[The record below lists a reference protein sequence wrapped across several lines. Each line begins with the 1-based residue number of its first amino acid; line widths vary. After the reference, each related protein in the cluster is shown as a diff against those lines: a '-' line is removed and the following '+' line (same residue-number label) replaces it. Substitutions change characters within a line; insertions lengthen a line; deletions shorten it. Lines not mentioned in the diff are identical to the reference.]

1 MRYLMIFAFAA
12 SLAAQEK
19 LAETIEVHVV
29 NVDVVVTDRAGN
41 PVPGLTKD
49 DFEILENGKPQP
61 ITNFYEVRP
70 DAATVTVSAAP
81 NAPATAKA
89 TAATVA
95 PDDIRARRFAIC
107 LDNYSLEPIQR
118 NSVLAA
124 LRKFVEANMKPGDEM
139 SLMLWARKIE
149 TVTPLTN
156 NKAEILKGIDSLA
169 SRSRAGMSAGQEEER
184 ARQKCR
190 ETMQEVDEQDTPQP
204 SDGSNSRGSKPRVS
218 FTWEDAWI
226 GCDGTIQAFADS
238 EWANARA
245 LIGDLKSMVSTLA
258 GIDGRKVLVLAGAHL
273 PEHPGRESSLWMVQ
287 QFLPYQKFLKRTT
300 NVNKGFGQSGSRSQV
315 LAVDDAARFAN
326 ANGVT
331 FYMIDA
337 ADTRNA
343 SSAESPILAD
353 NTDAFMSFTDTAS
366 AYHALATF
374 TGGAALS
381 NTQNFDSAF
390 QTLAR
395 DLTSFYSIGYKPSE
409 GGKDDRKIVVRA
421 KKSGLIVRARQTFT
435 PKSPEQEMNDRVIA
449 NVLHHGANGEW
460 PVRLTAQ
467 TPEKSGDLYKLP
479 ITIEMDPKVTLLPQE
494 EKMVGGFVL
503 YIVVGTHDGAMSKV
517 TRSARKIEMP
527 PARESEF
534 RAKPM
539 TYTLMLSV
547 RPGENI
553 VSVGVVDQISNVSG
567 FARADVVAQ

>member
-1 MRYLMIFAFAA
+1 MRYVMVLAFAA

-49 DFEILENGKPQP
+49 DFEVLEDGKPQP

-70 DAATVTVSAAP
+70 DTTTVTVSAAP
-81 NAPATAKA
+81 GAPAKAA
-89 TAATVA
+89 TAVA

-118 NSVLAA
+118 NSILAA
-124 LRKFVEANMKPGDEM
+124 LRKFVDANMKPGDEM
-139 SLMLWARKIE
+139 SLMLWARKLE

-156 NKAEILKGIDSLA
+156 SKAEILRGIDSLS

-190 ETMQEVDEQDTPQP
+190 ETMQEVDESDPPQP
-204 SDGSNSRGSKPRVS
+204 SDGSRGSKPRVS
-218 FTWEDAWI
+218 FTWEDAWN

-245 LIGDLKSMVSTLA
+245 LIGDLKAMVSTLA

-273 PEHPGRESSLWMVQ
+273 PEHPGRESSLWLVQ

-300 NVNKGFGQSGSRSQV
+300 NVNKGFGQSGGRSQT
-315 LAVDDAARFAN
+315 LAIDDAARFAN

-337 ADTRNA
+337 ADSRDT
-343 SSAESPILAD
+343 SSAESPIL
-353 NTDAFMSFTDTAS
+353 TDHTEAFMAFTDTAS
-366 AYHALATF
+366 VYHALASF

-390 QTLAR
+390 HTLAR
-395 DLTSFYSIGYKPSE
+395 DLTSFYSLGYKPSE
-409 GGKDDRKIVVRA
+409 GSKDDRKIAVRV
-421 KKSGLIVRARQTFT
+421 KKSGLSVRARQTFT

-449 NVLHHGANGEW
+449 NVLHHGASGEW

-467 TPEKSGDLYKLP
+467 TPEKNGDLFKLP

-494 EKMVGGFVL
+494 EKVVGGFVL
-503 YIVVGTHDGAMSKV
+503 YIVVGTHEGAMSKV

-553 VSVGVVDQISNVSG
+553 VSVGVVDQISNVTG